1 MHSPDTP
8 ASPQRPAAAAVRR
21 VREAMLRLVHPAE
34 ARLSPDGTTVAVT
47 AAAPDHTGIV
57 LVPAAGHGADGPAA
71 ADRAAE
77 DRAATWRHTPRWL
90 PDSRHLLHVAH
101 PEDADRHPHLALLDT
116 ATGEARTLLRAPG
129 EVEDLLLADDGAHA
143 LLLTADDGAERDG
156 MSLGLPVRLGP
167 APDPER
173 FAPGL
178 GRRRLHLVDLA
189 TGAARE
195 VGPEGLTVWNAAW
208 RGGDVAVATVSEETL
223 PSGYYAARFAALDLT
238 TRTAR
243 TLHLPEGQLT
253 APAIDAEGR
262 RAAVVEGIS
271 IVAGRPLLIDLAT
284 GEVTRPSGLEDLT
297 WLEFADPAHE
307 PGHGHGHGH
316 PSEQHGHGD
325 GDGDDA
331 RAGRPGRGS
340 GSRPAVAEAGPGLWH
355 AGWDGFGSRVGRV
368 TDRGEPLTGW
378 HGPVTLT
385 GPGFAPALSLS
396 ADGRTAATVLDAPGR
411 PAEAVVAATEG
422 PDAWHWRPVTALNAG
437 RRIDGFRTSAT
448 SWTSTDGTPVH
459 GLLLDAPHTSAA
471 PRPLAVLLHGGP
483 SWLWTYAHA
492 PGDVLG
498 LAPALAAAGYRV
510 LLPNPRGSSGRGL
523 DHARAVVGDVGGGDL
538 EDVLSGVRHL
548 IDAGLADPDRTAVLG
563 HSYGGHLAALAA
575 GRTGL
580 FRAAVV
586 VSAPADWVSFR
597 DTSNIGGGYDDAY
610 AIRPR
615 ARERSAVAAE
625 GGPGTPTLIVHGAE
639 DRVTPVG
646 QAHQLYRSLS
656 RAGRAPVE
664 LYVYPEEG
672 HEFTSPDRLLDAV
685 GRVEAWLAEHLPG
698 GPPADGGSRHA
709 PGGPHAPEG
718 GER

>member
-8 ASPQRPAAAAVRR
+8 PSPQRPAAAAVRR

-34 ARLSPDGTTVAVT
+34 ARVSPDGTTVAVT

-57 LVPAAGHGADGPAA
+57 LAPVTGHGAADPSPADRAAGHGTT
-71 ADRAAE
+71 
-77 DRAATWRHTPRWL
+77 TWRHTPRWL
-90 PDSRHLLHVAH
+90 PDSRTLLHVAH
-101 PEDADRHPHLALLDT
+101 PEDADHHPHLALLDT
-116 ATGEARTLLRAPG
+116 VTGEARTLLRAPG
-129 EVEDLLLADDGAHA
+129 EVEDLLLADDGAQA

-208 RGGDVAVATVSEETL
+208 RGGNVAVATVSEETL
-223 PSGYYAARFAALDLT
+223 PAGYYGARFAALDLT

-284 GEVTRPSGLEDLT
+284 GAVTRPAGLEDLT
-297 WLEFADPAHE
+297 WLRFAEPAHGPGPGQVQGQGQRQE
-307 PGHGHGHGH
+307 QGHQPERGHG
-316 PSEQHGHGD
+316 SEQ
-325 GDGDDA
+325 
-331 RAGRPGRGS
+331 PGPGPA
-340 GSRPAVAEAGPGLWH
+340 GSRSAAAVGGPGLWH

-422 PDAWHWRPVTALNAG
+422 PDAWNWRPVTSLNAG
-437 RRIDGFRTSAT
+437 LRVDGFRTST
-448 SWTSTDGTPVH
+448 TTWTSADGTPVH
-459 GLLLDAPHTSAA
+459 GLLLDAPHA
-471 PRPLAVLLHGGP
+471 PAGPLPLAVLLHGGP
-483 SWLWTYAHA
+483 SWLWTRAHT

-523 DHARAVVGDVGGGDL
+523 DFARAVVGDVGGGDL

-548 IDAGLADPDRTAVLG
+548 VDAGLADPDRTAVLG

-597 DTSNIGGGYDDAY
+597 DTSNIGGGYDDTY
-610 AIRPR
+610 GIRPQ
-615 ARERSAVAAE
+615 ARTRSAVAAE

-672 HEFTSPDRLLDAV
+672 HEFTGPDRVLDAV
-685 GRVEAWLAEHLPG
+685 GRVEAWLAEHLRG
-698 GPPADGGSRHA
+698 GAPADGGSGDA
-709 PGGPHAPEG
+709 PGGPQTPKG